1 MRDGGKISI
10 LLFVRNTG
18 SRVEQCGPKTDSMQ
32 IRRRIE
38 SGRGERSKGLLDN
51 FHPRGT
57 EEYFLRQLYWRPNS
71 FHGNADLLLHQ
82 VTSKNPFF
90 FFSFFFL
97 YFIFPLRNERI
108 DRTSV
113 SPAELSSWPPTDC
126 AIGFFRVEVT
136 RGDVEGE
143 SKRGIFVR

>member
-32 IRRRIE
+32 IRRRIA
-38 SGRGERSKGLLDN
+38 SGRGRQRSKGLLDN

-71 FHGNADLLLHQ
+71 FHGNADLFGIASGYFQ
-82 VTSKNPFF
+82 ESA
-90 FFSFFFL
+90 FSFFS
-97 YFIFPLRNERI
+97 YFPPSNERI

-113 SPAELSSWPPTDC
+113 SPAELSSWRPTDR

-143 SKRGIFVR
+143 NKRGIFVR

>member
-32 IRRRIE
+32 IRRRIA
-38 SGRGERSKGLLDN
+38 SGRGRQRSKGLLDN

-71 FHGNADLLLHQ
+71 FHGEMPTYSASRQ
-82 VTSKNPFF
+82 VTSKNPLFL
-90 FFSFFFL
+90 FFL
-97 YFIFPLRNERI
+97 IFPLRTKESIERACLPLNYHLGVRRI
-108 DRTSV
+108 VRLDS
-113 SPAELSSWPPTDC
+113 
-126 AIGFFRVEVT
+126 F
-136 RGDVEGE
+136 E
-143 SKRGIFVR
+143 SK